1 MALLLAEM
9 LRRFSVSTPRRGDD
23 DFDDFDDNDTFSD
36 SSEKKGLSSMV
47 RKKSSEEEDRI
58 LKLKR
63 AEEARVEK
71 ERQENFQ
78 RKSDSIQKRLQEIEE
93 VTKSDDL
100 QGELKRMITLVA
112 NRKEQ
117 ARKEREERER
127 HHAHEEFMHQYHAVM
142 SKAKALND
150 VDMVLFDE
158 LYHIKYPKATI
169 IKSQLPTLVRT
180 LKDLRIQYR
189 NCRLALQICNLQSGR
204 AFIEGELADSNDLL
218 NLITQDLNHS
228 FVKAQASGRKN
239 INLVLQ
245 PKFAYLRAY
254 IESQESAHEIQETSR
269 YIYVL
274 LKELASESPRYR
286 AFLRKIKRPFLLGQA
301 LHQYR
306 QITRTAEFYRPLGHT
321 QVHTLASNLSRIGW
335 KTFGIQRTPETL
347 KWSYQRVIATILATW
362 YLPRWS
368 SRHPRDPELDITWRY
383 IDVLHPFDVAR
394 ACDTNILNLTGNIGH
409 MLATNDSPSPIIA
422 KARADHAKILNNWHK
437 VFQLAAG
444 SLESEISS
452 LRYITWARLT
462 TESKIHALGGVP
474 DTVSRGLFCS
484 RNPLSQDLRK
494 FFEYTHAFSSSTD
507 SSSLYAQELNARR
520 LGLLAADDTPPT
532 RVRLSDYLRR
542 EILGSRRLSK
552 ITAPTDRRRNRS
564 SRLASSAVKTSKIQK
579 TTRMSGTSK
588 KPPTLEPPPS
598 SDSPESGTNDSE
610 KTAIGSEKRAIG
622 SEKRAIDSEKRA
634 IDSEKTAIGS
644 EKRAIG
650 KYSTSSRNTPGWPL
664 EEKLKSPVNGADE
677 EIYPTIDEEVLVAS
691 ELKPRSSQSPTPPLT
706 NSAQFW
712 SHKNHQGQNG
722 KGITVHYCRTLESA
736 ERVAKLFSESRVI
749 GFDLEWKAHAL
760 ATAGIKSN
768 LSLLQI
774 ADQDRIALFHIAL
787 FQSRNHNEITPP
799 SLRKILE
806 SADTVKVGVNIK
818 ADCTRVRRH
827 LGIEVQGQLELSH
840 LYKLVKYSQSNPKLV
855 NRRVVN
861 LSQQVEEILG
871 LPLYKENDVRCSDW
885 SRPLAYTQVQYAASD
900 PFACLCLYHA
910 LELKRKALHPIPPS
924 PAYAELNLP
933 ILVSSDGETKVK
945 RLGH

>member
-1 MALLLAEM
+1 
-9 LRRFSVSTPRRGDD
+9 
-23 DFDDFDDNDTFSD
+23 
-36 SSEKKGLSSMV
+36 MV

-58 LKLKR
+58 LRLKQ
-63 AEEARVEK
+63 AEEARAEKERQEKARRKEK

-78 RKSDSIQKRLQEIEE
+78 RKSDSIQRRLQEIEE

-117 ARKEREERER
+117 ARKETEERER
-127 HHAHEEFMHQYHAVM
+127 YHAHEEFMRQYHAVM
-142 SKAKALND
+142 SKADALND
-150 VDMVLFDE
+150 VDMALFDE

-180 LKDLRIQYR
+180 LKDLNTQYR

-218 NLITQDLNHS
+218 NLITQDLNYS

-254 IESQESAHEIQETSR
+254 LESQDSAHAIQETSR

-286 AFLRKIKRPFLLGQA
+286 AFLRRIRRPHLLGQA

-321 QVHTLASNLSRIGW
+321 QVHKLASNLARIGW

-394 ACDTNILNLTGNIGH
+394 ACETSILNLTGNIGH
-409 MLATNDSPSPIIA
+409 MLATSDCPSPIIA
-422 KARADHAKILNNWHK
+422 KARADHAKILHNWHK
-437 VFQLAAG
+437 AFQIAAG
-444 SLESEISS
+444 SLESEVSS

-462 TESKIHALGGVP
+462 TESRIHALGGVP

-494 FFEYTHAFSSSTD
+494 FFEYTHAFSSTTN

-520 LGLLAADDTPPT
+520 LGLLTADGTPPT
-532 RVRLSDYLRR
+532 RVRLSDYLKR
-542 EILGSRRLSK
+542 EILGSRKLSK

-564 SRLASSAVKTSKIQK
+564 SRVASGAVKTNKIQK
-579 TTRMSGTSK
+579 TTRKSGTSK
-588 KPPTLEPPPS
+588 TPLTAETPRS
-598 SDSPESGTNDSE
+598 SDSPESVGGRVERQKHRAPMIVRRVVPRVVPSVVRRVE
-610 KTAIGSEKRAIG
+610 PSVVRRVEPSVVRRVVPPVVRRVLPSIHSKR
-622 SEKRAIDSEKRA
+622 E
-634 IDSEKTAIGS
+634 
-644 EKRAIG
+644 
-650 KYSTSSRNTPGWPL
+650 YSTSSRNTPGWSL
-664 EEKLKSPVNGADE
+664 EEESKSPVNGADE

-691 ELKPRSSQSPTPPLT
+691 ELQPRSCQSPTPPFT

-749 GFDLEWKAHAL
+749 GFDLEWKAQAL

-774 ADQDRIALFHIAL
+774 ADKDRIALFHIAL
-787 FQSRNHNEITPP
+787 FQTRNHNEFTPP
-799 SLRKILE
+799 SLKKILE

-885 SRPLAYTQVQYAASD
+885 SRPLSYTQVQCEFY
-900 PFACLCLYHA
+900 Y
-910 LELKRKALHPIPPS
+910 
-924 PAYAELNLP
+924 
-933 ILVSSDGETKVK
+933 
-945 RLGH
+945 LGNSFLD